1 MKSIL
6 FAGAVLL
13 SATLVG
19 AADSSMVASENAFD
33 AFHVVMH
40 PIWHEAYP
48 AKDYA
53 ALIASG
59 PHFAEK
65 YEPVAKLD
73 PPIKNPIRLAAFKS
87 HRQQMGILVTQ
98 FADACRKNDSA
109 KVYEIT
115 PAMHQAFEDAMFDL
129 GPMNC
134 GLIDGLL
141 ITADLIADM
150 HIPAENWD
158 GIQGSS
164 ETLIMKLDHA
174 KPEMYP
180 AELQPFKDNVAKE
193 FAQLRG
199 LADQLKACADKK
211 DMACAGAR
219 AAELKKQITAIR
231 ENYL

>member
-6 FAGAVLL
+6 IAGALLL
-13 SATLVG
+13 SATLVS
-19 AADSSMVASENAFD
+19 AADSSIVAAQNAFD

-48 AKDYA
+48 SRDYA

-59 PHFAEK
+59 PLFAEK
-65 YEPVAKLD
+65 YEPIAKLE
-73 PPIKNPIRLAAFKS
+73 PMIKNPTRLAVFKS
-87 HRQQMGILVTQ
+87 YRQKMGILVTQ

-115 PAMHQAFEDAMFDL
+115 PAMHQAFEDAMFNL
-129 GPMNC
+129 SPMTC
-134 GLIDGLL
+134 SLIDGLA

-158 GIQGSS
+158 GLQGSS
-164 ETLIMKLDHA
+164 ETLVMKLDHIT
-174 KPEMYP
+174 PESYP
-180 AELQPFKDNVAKE
+180 AELTPFKDDLPKE
-193 FAQLRG
+193 FGRLRA
-199 LADQLKACADKK
+199 LAVELKSCADKK
-211 DMACAGAR
+211 NMTCSKAR
-219 AAELKKQITAIR
+219 AVELKKQIAAFK